1 MVAVPART
9 YGWILFVITNLFFR
23 DQRWNPPGYDSELPI
38 SHTWGSSGRS
48 IWSNCRAKQ
57 RSLGEMD
64 RWMLPRVRR
73 NVSFRQESVV
83 AQTRPRCRIFRC
95 AGRRL
100 LACAPFLSR
109 RIQGT
114 MRCHHAITVR
124 LFWIIAHTSHT
135 NTLAGAASEALCLDG
150 TSCTSPIFCLSVAKI
165 FFFAL
170 SFHLSCS
177 VFYFLS
183 LFIFFPLSFSLR
195 LFHSYV
201 IYPNSMTSYPGTPTT
216 LFLFILSYFVGVLF
230 VYLPY
235 FFNFLLLVVFYLWVI
250 LFLISF

>member
-150 TSCTSPIFCLSVAKI
+150 TSCTSPIFCLSVVKI
-165 FFFAL
+165 YFFRSVVSPILFCLLL
-170 SFHLSCS
+170 SFPVYILPTFLFFTPIPQLRHLPQFHDVISRNTDDTIFIYIILLRRCIICLS
-177 VFYFLS
+177 S
-183 LFIFFPLSFSLR
+183 LFL
-195 LFHSYV
+195 
-201 IYPNSMTSYPGTPTT
+201 
-216 LFLFILSYFVGVLF
+216 
-230 VYLPY
+230 
-235 FFNFLLLVVFYLWVI
+235 
-250 LFLISF
+250 